1 MINIKC
7 IKQAKVKTENMTPI
21 GLESTRPF
29 KSHAQ
34 SSIEAEAV
42 AETVYNKNRMAIK
55 PHVIT
60 LVSLVS
66 LNGGTNHDGS

>member
-1 MINIKC
+1 MIIKC

-21 GLESTRPF
+21 GLESIRPF

-34 SSIEAEAV
+34 SSIEAKTV
-42 AETVYNKNRMAIK
+42 TVTVYNKKRMTIK
-55 PHVIT
+55 PHIIT

-66 LNGGTNHDGS
+66 LNGGMNHGS